1 MIDFRF
7 IHSSDLHLGR
17 RFGNLPE
24 DIRGRLVEA
33 RHAVIKSLSV
43 AARNHG
49 ASHVL
54 IAGDLFDTETPSDQ
68 VWRQAL
74 AAMAAAERIQ
84 WWIIP
89 GNHDSL
95 AAEALW
101 DRVRAQA
108 PDGVHLVDA
117 PEPLEI
123 ASGATL
129 LPSPAP
135 RRFAG
140 RDLTDW
146 MPSCSTP
153 ESHLR
158 IGLAHGGIVKF
169 GSEDDRAETI
179 PPDRAVSA
187 GLDYLALGD
196 WHGVMRIGERTFYS
210 GSPERDRFK
219 HQGRGVCLAVTIQG
233 PGVIPQVTEVEIGQF
248 EWSEIPLPLTPEQ
261 NAADAFAAA
270 LSQDGIS
277 RRDTL
282 LRVCASGLV
291 RLPQRMELAQ
301 AAADAAPEFAH
312 FEFSDAELATEYAAD
327 DLDEIAKSG
336 ALRQAAEALYGEA
349 GDAAMSAED
358 RAVAEAALRRLYS
371 SVRREAQ

>member
-1 MIDFRF
+1 MTDFRF

-43 AARNHG
+43 TARNHG

-74 AAMAAAERIQ
+74 AAMDAAERIQ

-135 RRFAG
+135 RRFPG

-153 ESHLR
+153 EGHLR
-158 IGLAHGGIVKF
+158 IGLAHGGIVTF

-248 EWSEIPLPLTPEQ
+248 DWSEIPLPLTPEQ

-270 LSQDGIS
+270 LSQDEIS

-349 GDAAMSAED
+349 VDAAMSAED
-358 RAVAEAALRRLYS
+358 RAVAAAALRRLYS

>member
-33 RHAVIKSLSV
+33 RHAAIKSLCV

-49 ASHVL
+49 TSHVL
-54 IAGDLFDTETPSDQ
+54 IAGDLFDSETPSDQ

-74 AAMAAAERIQ
+74 TAMGAAERIQ

-108 PDGVHLVDA
+108 PAGVHLVDA

-123 ASGATL
+123 AAGVTL

-135 RRFAG
+135 RRFPG

-153 ESHLR
+153 EGQLR
-158 IGLAHGGIVKF
+158 IGLAHGGIVTF
-169 GSEDDRAETI
+169 GSEDDGAETI

-196 WHGVMRIGERTFYS
+196 WHGVMRIGERSFYS

-219 HQGRGVCLAVTIQG
+219 HQGRGACLAVTIPG
-233 PGVIPQVTEVEIGQF
+233 PGVLPQVTEVETGQF
-248 EWSEIPLPLTPEQ
+248 AWSEISLPLTPEQ
-261 NAADAFAAA
+261 NAPDAFAAA
-270 LSQDGIS
+270 LSQDVTS

-282 LRVCASGLV
+282 LRVRPSGLV
-291 RLPQRMELAQ
+291 RLPQRMELARV
-301 AAADAAPEFAH
+301 AGDAAPEFAH
-312 FEFSDAELATEYAAD
+312 FEFIDTELVTEYASD
-327 DLDEIAKSG
+327 DLDKIAKSG
-336 ALRQAAEALYGEA
+336 ALRMAADALYGEA
-349 GDAAMSAED
+349 ADAAISAED
-358 RAVAEAALRRLYS
+358 RAVAEAALRRLYN
-371 SVRREAQ
+371 SVRSEAQ

>member
-1 MIDFRF
+1 MTDFRF

-33 RHAVIKSLSV
+33 RHTAIKSLSV

-49 ASHVL
+49 ARHIL

-74 AAMAAAERIQ
+74 AAMGAAEKIQ

-101 DRVRAQA
+101 DRVRAHA
-108 PDGVHLVDA
+108 PGGVHLVDT
-117 PEPLEI
+117 PEPREI

-135 RRFAG
+135 RRFPG

-146 MPSCSTP
+146 MPSCHTP
-153 ESHLR
+153 EGQLR
-158 IGLAHGGIVKF
+158 IGLAHGGIVTF
-169 GSEDDRAETI
+169 GSEDDGAETI
-179 PPDRAVSA
+179 PADRAVSA

-248 EWSEIPLPLTPEQ
+248 DWSEIPLPLTPEQ

>member
-1 MIDFRF
+1 MTDFRF

-33 RHAVIKSLSV
+33 RHTAIERLSV

-54 IAGDLFDTETPSDQ
+54 IAGDLFDTETPSDP

-74 AAMAAAERIQ
+74 AAMGAAERIQ

-108 PDGVHLVDA
+108 PDSVHFVDS

-135 RRFAG
+135 RRFPG

-153 ESHLR
+153 EGHLR
-158 IGLAHGGIVKF
+158 IGLAHGGIVSF
-169 GSEDDRAETI
+169 GSEDDAAETI
-179 PPDRAVSA
+179 PPDRASSA

-196 WHGVMRIGERTFYS
+196 WHGAMRIDDRTFYS

-219 HQGRGVCLAVTIQG
+219 HQGRGVCLAVTI
-233 PGVIPQVTEVEIGQF
+233 PGSGGIPQVTEVETGQF
-248 EWSEIPLPLTPEQ
+248 DWSEISLPLTPEQ
-261 NAADAFAAA
+261 NAADAFAAT
-270 LSQDGIS
+270 LSQYGTS

-282 LRVCASGLV
+282 LRVRASGLV

-301 AAADAAPEFAH
+301 ASEVAAPEFAY
-312 FEFSDAELATEYAAD
+312 FEFNDTELATECAVG

-336 ALRQAAEALYGEA
+336 ALRLAAEALYGEA
-349 GDAAMSAED
+349 EDAAMSVED
-358 RAVAEAALRRLYS
+358 RTVAAAALRRLYS
-371 SVRREAQ
+371 FVRREAQ